1 MGNLLITFASGTYQ
15 LIAGA
20 AGCVAGSICSYLLL
34 EMAFRMRL
42 KVRFRQKGLIAAEG
56 IVAAAIVLGF
66 FAGKNSYDTY
76 LPETEK
82 IASVGISL
90 RGVDE
95 KEDYSF
101 TEERL
106 RNVRLTK
113 KDDIEKMHTWIEEQL
128 LAQKNDGQLTDVT
141 IAYHLENGKVVYRN
155 YPIAN
160 VSQIEA
166 FDPIYTTK
174 DYKNGIYSVLSY
186 TDYENLE
193 LTWTN
198 QVENMTLNISPD
210 ETKKL
215 METYSQEL
223 TVLDI
228 RTLEKELPVG
238 KLLVTDGE
246 FGNETS
252 AYLYPSFEKTLTL
265 LEKYQIPAKKKISE
279 YEIAK
284 IEVTELREGTKVT
297 QKRDTYTEPEEIKQ
311 IAEKLVYQGYAIQP
325 VLNPVD
331 TETKV
336 EVKFQNNS
344 RETVYT
350 VDYYIK

>member
-1 MGNLLITFASGTYQ
+1 M
-15 LIAGA
+15 
-20 AGCVAGSICSYLLL
+20 
-34 EMAFRMRL
+34 
-42 KVRFRQKGLIAAEG
+42 
-56 IVAAAIVLGF
+56 
-66 FAGKNSYDTY
+66 
-76 LPETEK
+76 
-82 IASVGISL
+82 
-90 RGVDE
+90 
-95 KEDYSF
+95 
-101 TEERL
+101 
-106 RNVRLTK
+106 
-113 KDDIEKMHTWIEEQL
+113 
-128 LAQKNDGQLTDVT
+128 
-141 IAYHLENGKVVYRN
+141 
-155 YPIAN
+155 
-160 VSQIEA
+160 
-166 FDPIYTTK
+166 
-174 DYKNGIYSVLSY
+174 LSY

-215 METYSQEL
+215 METYSEEL
-223 TVLDI
+223 TALDI

>member
-1 MGNLLITFASGTYQ
+1 MD
-15 LIAGA
+15 
-20 AGCVAGSICSYLLL
+20 
-34 EMAFRMRL
+34 
-42 KVRFRQKGLIAAEG
+42 
-56 IVAAAIVLGF
+56 F

-210 ETKKL
+210 ETKK
-215 METYSQEL
+215 
-223 TVLDI
+223 
-228 RTLEKELPVG
+228 
-238 KLLVTDGE
+238 TDGD
-246 FGNETS
+246 
-252 AYLYPSFEKTLTL
+252 
-265 LEKYQIPAKKKISE
+265 I
-279 YEIAK
+279 
-284 IEVTELREGTKVT
+284 
-297 QKRDTYTEPEEIKQ
+297 
-311 IAEKLVYQGYAIQP
+311 
-325 VLNPVD
+325 
-331 TETKV
+331 
-336 EVKFQNNS
+336 
-344 RETVYT
+344 
-350 VDYYIK
+350 